1 MKMNNPESY
10 LETLLSNRKIVR
22 NYKKVNYDKKTLNK
36 ISSYTIK
43 IPTAGFSRGIEIIQ
57 VFKDDTIKDI
67 SNLFNEKKFIEQGKD
82 PWISNSIALFFIVLN
97 ENAYH
102 KRYSRNDKSKAV
114 NSNDWDVPYW
124 FIDAG
129 AAMMNC
135 MLLLEEKK
143 LSSGFMGLHNTNR
156 RSVHNLLDIPEDYL
170 VIGMITAG
178 IENKVDVTTSSKT
191 QRKKLI
197 HNEKFSR

>member
-1 MKMNNPESY
+1 MSNTETY
-10 LETLLSNRKIVR
+10 LESLLSSRKIVR
-22 NYKKVNYDKKTLNK
+22 NYKKVNFDKNSLDK
-36 ISSYTIK
+36 ISNYIIK
-43 IPTAGFSRGIEIIQ
+43 IPTAGFSRGIEVVQ
-57 VFKDDTIKDI
+57 VFNKNTIENI
-67 SNLFNEKKFIEQGKD
+67 SNLLNEKKFTEQGKS
-82 PWISNSIALFFIVLN
+82 PWISHSVALFFIVLN

-102 KRYSRNDKSKAV
+102 ERYSKGDKEKAV

-156 RSVHNLLDIPEDYL
+156 KSFHKLLNIPQDYL
-170 VIGMITAG
+170 IIGMITAG
-178 IENKVDVTTSSKT
+178 VEKKT
-191 QRKKLI
+191 NMKSPDKIQKKKLI
-197 HNEKFSR
+197 HNEKFSK

>member
-1 MKMNNPESY
+1 MSNTETY
-10 LETLLSNRKIVR
+10 LESLLSSRKIVR
-22 NYKKVNYDKKTLNK
+22 NYKKVNFDKNSLDK
-36 ISSYTIK
+36 ISNYIIK
-43 IPTAGFSRGIEIIQ
+43 IPTAGFSRGIEVVQ
-57 VFKDDTIKDI
+57 VFNKNTIEDI
-67 SNLFNEKKFIEQGKD
+67 SNLLNEKKFTEQGKS
-82 PWISNSIALFFIVLN
+82 PWISHSVALFFIVLN

-102 KRYSRNDKSKAV
+102 ERYSKGDKEKAV

-156 RSVHNLLDIPEDYL
+156 KSFHKLLNIPQDYL
-170 VIGMITAG
+170 IIGMITAG
-178 IENKVDVTTSSKT
+178 VENKTNMKSPDKI
-191 QRKKLI
+191 QKKKLI
-197 HNEKFSR
+197 HNEKFSK